1 MEYLLEQLKKTI
13 QAHGLLKTGDT
24 IVVAVSG
31 GPDSVALLHALTRL
45 RQEFEYTIA
54 AAHVNHQFRGEEADE
69 DCDYVQHLCQ
79 ELAIPCF
86 VDSIDVPK
94 LIGETG
100 LNPQD
105 AARQVRYRFLK
116 QVAGKMGGAKVAT
129 AHHADDQLETMVMR
143 FVRGTGVEG
152 LAGIP
157 LCRSEENIDII
168 RPLLEVTR
176 DQIEKYCEEQGLLP
190 RQDASN
196 WSDKYLR
203 NRIRRHWIPLMREE
217 NPYVASAAVHLAEV
231 LREENDYMRQE
242 SMEKLALIIEKQN
255 ENTIIIRQNDFL
267 MHHLALQRRMIKL
280 ILSYLLKSD
289 IKEIGYVHIE
299 NIRQII
305 GDTHPAACTHLPG
318 GVQVHRE
325 YQRVIFSFSSNII
338 SIPPYIY
345 SLDIPGQTYIS
356 EIGRV
361 IRCYYGDRDERKRLA
376 EGTFAMFDPASVKGK
391 LYVRRRRA
399 GDRMV
404 PLGMHGSK
412 KVKDIFIDKKIPRQ
426 QRDQIPLLM
435 DDEHVLWIPG
445 VRRSRWHVP
454 KKEAD
459 VVLYVVLE
467 SSLL

>member
-1 MEYLLEQLKKTI
+1 MLEQLKKTI
-13 QAHGLLKTGDT
+13 QAHGLLETGDA

-45 RQEFEYTIA
+45 RLEFEYTIA

-69 DCDYVQHLCQ
+69 DSRYVQRLCR

-86 VDSIDVPK
+86 VDSIDVPQF
-94 LIGETG
+94 IEETG
-100 LNPQD
+100 LNPQE
-105 AARQVRYRFLK
+105 AARQVRYRFLR
-116 QVAGKMGGAKVAT
+116 QVAGEMGGAKVAT

-143 FVRGTGVEG
+143 LVRGTGIEG

-157 LCRSEENIDII
+157 LCRSEEDIKII

-176 DQIEKYCEEQGLLP
+176 DQIEKYCEEEGLSP

-217 NPYVASAAVHLAEV
+217 NPHVASAAVHLAGV

-242 SMEKLALIIEKQN
+242 SVEKLASIIEEQN
-255 ENTIIIRQNDFL
+255 TNTMIIRQNDFL
-267 MHHLALQRRMIKL
+267 THHLALQRRMIKL

-289 IKEIGYVHIE
+289 IKEIGYAHIE
-299 NIRQII
+299 SIRQII
-305 GDTHPAACTHLPG
+305 EDAHPAACTHLPG
-318 GVQVHRE
+318 GLQVRRE
-325 YQRVIFSFSSNII
+325 YQRVIFSFSSDTN

-345 SLDIPGQTYIS
+345 SLNIPGQTYIS
-356 EIGRV
+356 EIGLAV
-361 IRCYYGDRDERKRLA
+361 RCYYGDRDERNRLA
-376 EGTFAMFDPASVKGK
+376 EGTFAMFDPESVKGK
-391 LYVRRRRA
+391 LYVRQRRA

-412 KVKDIFIDKKIPRQ
+412 KVKDILIDKKIPRQ
-426 QRDQIPLLM
+426 QRDQIPLLT